1 MSRFEERVNALL
13 GLITLDSPPK
23 VSIPHYACSYESYA
37 VNTII
42 DHLKERDIDSAF
54 NTYIQYGDL
63 VRSVI
68 YTHLRYISD
77 RGYGAYVFNVG
88 VGFI

>member
-1 MSRFEERVNALL
+1 MSSLEDRVNALL
-13 GLITLDSPPK
+13 GLITLDSPPRL
-23 VSIPHYACSYESYA
+23 SITHSHCLYESFA

-42 DHLKERDIDSAF
+42 DHLKEKDIDSAF
-54 NTYIQYGDL
+54 NVYIQHGDI

-68 YTHLRYISD
+68 YTHLLYISD
-77 RGYGAYVFNVG
+77 KGYGDYTLNVG

>member
-1 MSRFEERVNALL
+1 MSSLEDRVNALL
-13 GLITLDSPPK
+13 GLMALDSPPQL
-23 VSIPHYACSYESYA
+23 SIPHSVCLYDSFA

-42 DHLKERDIDSAF
+42 DHLKEKDIDSAF
-54 NTYIQYGDL
+54 NVYIQHGHI

-68 YTHLRYISD
+68 YTHLLYISD
-77 RGYGAYVFNVG
+77 KGYGAYTLNVG

>member
-1 MSRFEERVNALL
+1 MSSLEDRVNTLL
-13 GLITLDSPPK
+13 GLIALDSPPK
-23 VSIPHYACSYESYA
+23 LSISHSACLYESFA

-42 DHLKERDIDSAF
+42 EHLKEKDIDSAF
-54 NTYIQYGDL
+54 NVYIQHGDI

-68 YTHLRYISD
+68 YTHLLYISD
-77 RGYGAYVFNVG
+77 NGYGSYVLNVG